1 VSDDDPVAVRM
12 VGNSAGTQPASS
24 VSVRLFNNLNDMTN
38 DEVSVTVFAAVGV
51 TTVVSLVAFVA
62 VYVYL
67 EAVVSQSQ
75 YETLSVTS
83 IRPRPKLFGNACVV
97 SRLMV

>member
-1 VSDDDPVAVRM
+1 MPHSGHQIVSDDDPVAVRM
-12 VGNSAGTQPASS
+12 VSNAAGAQSTGGVSA
-24 VSVRLFNNLNDMTN
+24 RLFNNLRVMTN

-67 EAVVSQSQ
+67 ETVVSCQQ
-75 YETLSVTS
+75 LC
-83 IRPRPKLFGNACVV
+83 N
-97 SRLMV
+97 